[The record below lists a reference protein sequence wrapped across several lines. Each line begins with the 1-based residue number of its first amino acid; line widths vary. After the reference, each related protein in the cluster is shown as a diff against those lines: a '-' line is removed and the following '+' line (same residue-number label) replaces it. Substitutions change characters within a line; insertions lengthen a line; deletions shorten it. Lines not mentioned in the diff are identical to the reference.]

1 MRSPRRVALLAAV
14 VACLAAPSAHAT
26 IVRTVAGGGT
36 PGPTGT
42 WHAASSLLVGF
53 GAPQAVAMDHTPAT
67 DQLDYYVTDTTG
79 CRIFKVDGD
88 VGYSGAIGPIEVYV
102 GLMEI
107 CRDSNDF
114 AFTHDYNGAAF
125 PPTGAEPKLKNP
137 GQLASLAD
145 GRLIWS
151 ENGQG

>member
-67 DQLDYYVTDTTG
+67 DQLDYYVTDTAG
-79 CRIFKVDGD
+79 CRIFKVNGD
-88 VGYSGAIGPIEVYV
+88 VGYSGAMGPTGGAIGAIEVYL

-114 AFTHDYNGAAF
+114 AFTHDYNFAAF
-125 PPTGAEPKLKNP
+125 PPTGTEPKLKNP
-137 GQLASLAD
+137 GQLAS
-145 GRLIWS
+145 
-151 ENGQG
+151 